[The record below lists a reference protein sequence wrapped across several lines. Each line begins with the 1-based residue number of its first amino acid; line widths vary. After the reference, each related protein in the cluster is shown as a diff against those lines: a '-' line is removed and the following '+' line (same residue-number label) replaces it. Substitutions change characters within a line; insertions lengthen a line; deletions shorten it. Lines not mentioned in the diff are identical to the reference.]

1 MAALLEVEGLEAG
14 YGKKTVLQGV
24 SFRVDEGEVVALLG
38 HNGAGKSTTLKT
50 ILGLLPARSG
60 QVRFGGQV
68 WANGDPAENVRR
80 GIALVPQGRGVFP
93 DLTVVENLALGAY
106 TQADRAGIDRRM
118 NEILELFPILA
129 ERRSQKA
136 GTMSGGEQQMCAIGR
151 ALMSDPKL
159 LLLDEPSA
167 GLAPVVV
174 QQVFELV
181 RRIRAGGLTVLIVEQ
196 IVQQVLKV
204 VDRAYLLETG
214 RGARGDQAILSV
226 VLHEGRTRQVRKMCE
241 AVGHPVVRLRR
252 VRVGPVHLG
261 TLKSGEF
268 RELTRAE
275 VEQLERI
282 AASHAKGPRRA

>member
-60 QVRFGGQV
+60 QVRFGGQM

-106 TQADRAGIDRRM
+106 TQADRAGINRRM

-129 ERRSQKA
+129 ERRDQLV
-136 GTMSGGEQQMCAIGR
+136 GTMSGGQQQMVAVGT
-151 ALMSDPKL
+151 ALMQRPRL
-159 LLLDEPSA
+159 MMMDEPSI
-167 GLAPVVV
+167 GLAPVLV
-174 QQVFELV
+174 QRVLETAV
-181 RRIRAGGLTVLIVEQ
+181 EVNRRFGTAIVLVEQ
-196 IVQQVLKV
+196 NIKTALGMAR
-204 VDRAYLLETG
+204 RAY
-214 RGARGDQAILSV
+214 V
-226 VLHEGRTRQVRKMCE
+226 M
-241 AVGHPVVRLRR
+241 
-252 VRVGPVHLG
+252 
-261 TLKSGEF
+261 KSGRIVLEKPAALLLAAKDSWW
-268 RELTRAE
+268 ELY
-275 VEQLERI
+275 
-282 AASHAKGPRRA
+282 

>member
-60 QVRFGGQV
+60 QVRFGGRV

-106 TQADRAGIDRRM
+106 TQADRAGINRRM

-129 ERRSQKA
+129 ERRDQLV
-136 GTMSGGEQQMCAIGR
+136 GTMSGGQQQMVAVGT
-151 ALMSDPKL
+151 ALMQRPRL
-159 LLLDEPSA
+159 MMMDEPSI
-167 GLAPVVV
+167 GLAPVLV
-174 QQVFELV
+174 QRVLETAV
-181 RRIRAGGLTVLIVEQ
+181 EINRRFGTAIVLVEQ
-196 IVQQVLKV
+196 NIKTALGMAR
-204 VDRAYLLETG
+204 RAY
-214 RGARGDQAILSV
+214 V
-226 VLHEGRTRQVRKMCE
+226 M
-241 AVGHPVVRLRR
+241 
-252 VRVGPVHLG
+252 
-261 TLKSGEF
+261 KSGRIVLEKPAALLLAAKDSWW
-268 RELTRAE
+268 ELY
-275 VEQLERI
+275 
-282 AASHAKGPRRA
+282 

>member
-106 TQADRAGIDRRM
+106 TQADRAGINRRM

-129 ERRSQKA
+129 ERRDQIV
-136 GTMSGGEQQMCAIGR
+136 GTMSGGQQQMVAVGT
-151 ALMSDPKL
+151 ALMQQPRL
-159 LLLDEPSA
+159 MMMDEPSI
-167 GLAPVVV
+167 GLAPVLV
-174 QQVFELV
+174 QRVLETAV
-181 RRIRAGGLTVLIVEQ
+181 EINRRFGTAIVLVEQ
-196 IVQQVLKV
+196 NIKTALGMAR
-204 VDRAYLLETG
+204 RAY
-214 RGARGDQAILSV
+214 V
-226 VLHEGRTRQVRKMCE
+226 M
-241 AVGHPVVRLRR
+241 
-252 VRVGPVHLG
+252 
-261 TLKSGEF
+261 KSGRIVLEKPAALLLAAKDSWW
-268 RELTRAE
+268 ELY
-275 VEQLERI
+275 
-282 AASHAKGPRRA
+282 

>member
-60 QVRFGGQV
+60 QVRFGGQM

-106 TQADRAGIDRRM
+106 TQADRGGINRRM

-129 ERRSQKA
+129 ERRDQLV
-136 GTMSGGEQQMCAIGR
+136 GTMSGGQQQMVAVGT
-151 ALMSDPKL
+151 ALMQRPRL
-159 LLLDEPSA
+159 MMMDEPSI
-167 GLAPVVV
+167 GLAPVLV
-174 QQVFELV
+174 QRVLETAV
-181 RRIRAGGLTVLIVEQ
+181 EINRRFGTAIVLVEQ
-196 IVQQVLKV
+196 NIKTALGMAR
-204 VDRAYLLETG
+204 RAY
-214 RGARGDQAILSV
+214 V
-226 VLHEGRTRQVRKMCE
+226 M
-241 AVGHPVVRLRR
+241 
-252 VRVGPVHLG
+252 
-261 TLKSGEF
+261 KSGRIVLEKPAALLLAAKDSWW
-268 RELTRAE
+268 ELY
-275 VEQLERI
+275 
-282 AASHAKGPRRA
+282 